1 MVNTSSD
8 PERAAPASNKQQPC
22 RTATDV
28 ASIRQSFL
36 ESLYFVQARFPEV
49 ATRNDY
55 YLALAWT
62 VRDRLLRRWVD
73 TAATYYRHAS
83 RSVCYLSAEY
93 LPGPHL
99 ANAILSLDI
108 EKPVRKALA
117 GLGLDLDELYAQ
129 EPEPGLGNGGLGR
142 LAACF
147 VDSLATLQIPAIA
160 HGIRYEFGIFE
171 QRVQDG
177 RQVELA
183 DKWLRLGNPW
193 EIPRPE
199 ITFEIGFGGRT
210 EHYTDGDGCR
220 RVRWVPAQVVK
231 GMAYDT
237 PIPGYRVPTVNLLRL
252 WSAQACEV
260 FDFQAFNVGDYE
272 RAVEQKVASETIS
285 KVLYPN
291 DEPFQGQ
298 RLRLEQQYF
307 FASCAMQDMIRL
319 YRQRTDRMEDLAEK
333 FTVQLNDTHP
343 AVAVAELMRLLV
355 DRYAMAWEPAW
366 VMVRKLVSFTNHT
379 LLSEALETWSV
390 ELFGSVLPRHLE
402 IIYEINR
409 RFLAQVRRRWP
420 GDEARV
426 ARMSLID
433 EARGRRIRMAHLACV
448 ASHKI
453 NGVAELHSRLLRE
466 SILRDFYELDPS
478 RFTNVTN
485 GVTPRRFLALAN
497 PDLARLVTETIGD
510 GWLQDLERLR
520 ELETWAGNS
529 DFQAAWR
536 RVKLGNKQSLA
547 GEIQRRAGVSVDPN
561 SLFDIQA
568 KRLHEYKRQHL
579 NILHVIS
586 RYLRLRAEPGLAL
599 PPRSWVFS
607 GKAAPGYHLAKLII
621 ELIEA
626 VARVVNSDPAVSD
639 YMRVAFLPNFNVKN
653 AQLIYAGADLS
664 EQISTAG
671 KEASGTGNMKFALN
685 GALTVGTLD
694 GANIEI
700 RQAVDPT
707 NFFTFG
713 ITEAQ
718 VTRLRQAGYQPLDY
732 YEADSDLRAAIDAV
746 AEGLFSAGDR
756 GRFRPLLSSL
766 LQVDEYFVMADFAAY
781 KACQQ
786 EVDRVWSD
794 PGAWTRMSILNTAR
808 CGRFSSDRAVSEYC
822 SEIWH
827 VNPVQVEHTA
837 ERPVDKRGFY
847 GKGL

>member
-1 MVNTSSD
+1 M
-8 PERAAPASNKQQPC
+8 
-22 RTATDV
+22 
-28 ASIRQSFL
+28 
-36 ESLYFVQARFPEV
+36 

-62 VRDRLLRRWVD
+62 IRDRLLRRWVD

-108 EKPVRKALA
+108 DQPVRKALA
-117 GLGLDLDELYAQ
+117 ELKLNLDDLCLQ

-147 VDSLATLQIPAIA
+147 LDSLATLQIPGIA

-171 QRVQDG
+171 QTLQQG

-193 EIPRPE
+193 EIARPE
-199 ITFEIGFGGRT
+199 ITFEVGFGGHT
-210 EHYTDGDGCR
+210 EHYTDGDGR
-220 RVRWVPAQVVK
+220 HRVRWLPAQVVK

-237 PIPGYRVPTVNLLRL
+237 PIPGYRVSTVNLLRL

-291 DEPFQGQ
+291 DEPSQGQ

-319 YRQRTDRMEDLAEK
+319 YRQRTDRMEDLADK

-355 DRYAMAWEPAW
+355 DSYAMAWESAW
-366 VMVRKLVSFTNHT
+366 AMVRKLVSFTNHT
-379 LLSEALETWSV
+379 LLPEALETWSV

-409 RFLAQVRRRWP
+409 RFLDRVRRTWP

-433 EARGRRIRMAHLACV
+433 ECHGRRIRMAHLACV

-466 SILRDFYELDPS
+466 RIFRDFYELDPS

-497 PDLARLVTETIGD
+497 PELARLVTETIGD
-510 GWLQDLERLR
+510 GWLRDLERLR
-520 ELETWAGNS
+520 ELETWAGDS

-536 RVKLGNKQSLA
+536 RVKLGNKQRLA
-547 GEIQRRAGVSVDPN
+547 EEIQRRAGVTVDSK

-586 RYLRLRAEPGLAL
+586 RYLRLRADPGLTFA
-599 PPRSWVFS
+599 PRSWVFS

-621 ELIEA
+621 ELIEG
-626 VARVVNSDPAVSD
+626 VARIVNSDPAVSD
-639 YMRVAFLPNFNVKN
+639 RMRVAFLPNFNVKN

-671 KEASGTGNMKFALN
+671 TEASGTGNMKFALN
-685 GALTVGTLD
+685 GALTIGTRD

-700 RQAVDPT
+700 RQAVDPS

-713 ITEAQ
+713 ITESQ
-718 VTRLRQAGYQPLDY
+718 VNELRLAGYEPRDH
-732 YEADSDLRAAIDAV
+732 YESDADLRAAIDAV
-746 AEGLFSAGDR
+746 ADGLFSAGDR
-756 GRFRPLLSSL
+756 ERFRPLLNSL
-766 LQVDEYFVMADFAAY
+766 RQRDEYFVMADFAAY
-781 KACQQ
+781 KACQK
-786 EVDRVWSD
+786 EVDQIWSD
-794 PGAWTRMSILNTAR
+794 QDAWTRMSILNTAR

-827 VNPVQVEHTA
+827 VSPVQVEHAA
-837 ERPVDKRGFY
+837 ERPPWAF
-847 GKGL
+847 

>member
-1 MVNTSSD
+1 MRPTPSD
-8 PERAAPASNKQQPC
+8 PQRTPSTYSERQTS
-22 RTATDV
+22 RTANDA
-28 ASIRQSFL
+28 ASIRESFL
-36 ESLYFVQARFPEV
+36 ENLFFVQARFPEV

-73 TAATYYRHAS
+73 TAATYYRRAS
-83 RSVCYLSAEY
+83 RSLCFLSAEY

-99 ANAILSLDI
+99 GNAILSLDI
-108 EKPVRKALA
+108 EKPVREALD
-117 GLGLDLDELYAQ
+117 GLGLNLNELCAQ

-147 VDSLATLQIPAIA
+147 VDSLATLQIPAIS

-171 QRVQDG
+171 QRIRDG

-199 ITFEIGFGGRT
+199 INFPIGFGGHT
-210 EHYTDGDGCR
+210 KHYRDDKGCH

-231 GMAYDT
+231 GVAYDT

-291 DEPFQGQ
+291 DELSQGK

-307 FASCAMQDMIRL
+307 FAACAMQDMIRI
-319 YRQRTDRMEDLAEK
+319 YYQRSERIEDLAEK

-355 DRYAMAWEPAW
+355 DVYEMAWEAAW
-366 VMVRKLVSFTNHT
+366 AMVRSLVSFTNHS
-379 LLSEALETWSV
+379 LLPEALETWSV

-402 IIYEINR
+402 IVYEINR
-409 RFLAQVRRRWP
+409 RFLDDVRRVWP

-433 EARGRRIRMAHLACV
+433 ESGGRRIRMAHLACV
-448 ASHKI
+448 AAHKI

-466 SILRDFYELDPS
+466 KTLRDFYELDPS

-497 PDLARLVTETIGD
+497 PALTRLITETIGD
-510 GWLQDLERLR
+510 GWLRDLARLQ
-520 ELETWAGNS
+520 ELETWADDR
-529 DFQAAWR
+529 DFQVAWR
-536 RVKLGNKQSLA
+536 SVKLGNKERLA
-547 GEIQRRAGVSVDPN
+547 DEIQRQAGVVVDPV

-568 KRLHEYKRQHL
+568 KRVHEYKRQQL

-586 RYLRLRAEPGLAL
+586 RYLRLRSDPDLQF
-599 PPRSWVFS
+599 PPRTWVFA
-607 GKAAPGYHLAKLII
+607 GKAAPGYRLAKLII

-626 VARVVNSDPAVSD
+626 VARVVNRDPIASEC
-639 YMRVAFLPNFNVKN
+639 MRVVFLPNFNVKN
-653 AQLIYAGADLS
+653 AQGIYPAADLS

-671 KEASGTGNMKFALN
+671 TEASGTGNMKFALN
-685 GALTVGTLD
+685 GALTIGSLD

-700 RQAVDPT
+700 RRAVDPS
-707 NFFTFG
+707 NFFAFG
-713 ITEAQ
+713 MTEAQ
-718 VTRLRQAGYQPLDY
+718 ASERRQAGYGAQEAY
-732 YEADSDLRAAIDAV
+732 AADSDLRAAIDAIAGGV
-746 AEGLFSAGDR
+746 FSAGDR
-756 GRFRPLLSSL
+756 DRFGPLLSSL
-766 LQVDEYFVMADFAAY
+766 LGRDEYFVMADFTAY
-781 KACQQ
+781 DACQRD
-786 EVDRVWSD
+786 VDRLWSD
-794 PGAWTRMSILNTAR
+794 PAAWTRSSILNTAR
-808 CGRFSSDRAVSEYC
+808 CGRFSSDRAVGEYC
-822 SEIWH
+822 SKIWH
-827 VNPVQVEHTA
+827 IDPVEVEYTA
-837 ERPVDKRGFY
+837 E
-847 GKGL
+847 GLVNADGSPTPG

>member
-1 MVNTSSD
+1 MIRAPYD
-8 PERAAPASNKQQPC
+8 PERTPPTYRERHTS
-22 RTATDV
+22 RTANDV
-28 ASIRQSFL
+28 ASIRESFL
-36 ESLYFVQARFPEV
+36 ENLFFVQARFPEV

-73 TAATYYRHAS
+73 TAATYYRQAS
-83 RSVCYLSAEY
+83 RSLCFLSAEY

-99 ANAILSLDI
+99 GNAILSLDI
-108 EKPVRKALA
+108 EQPVREALD
-117 GLGLDLDELYAQ
+117 GLGLDLNELCAQ

-147 VDSLATLQIPAIA
+147 VDSLATLQIPAIS

-171 QRVQDG
+171 QRIRDG

-199 ITFEIGFGGRT
+199 INFPIGFGGHT
-210 EHYTDGDGCR
+210 EHYCDDKGCH

-231 GMAYDT
+231 GVAYDT

-291 DEPFQGQ
+291 DELSQGK

-307 FASCAMQDMIRL
+307 FAACAMQDMIRI
-319 YRQRTDRMEDLAEK
+319 YHQRSQRIEDLAEK

-355 DRYAMAWEPAW
+355 DVYQMDWEPAW
-366 VMVRKLVSFTNHT
+366 AMVCSLVSFTNHS
-379 LLSEALETWSV
+379 LLPEALETWSV

-402 IIYEINR
+402 IVYEINR
-409 RFLAQVRRRWP
+409 RFLEDVRRVWP

-433 EARGRRIRMAHLACV
+433 ETGGRRIRMAHLACV
-448 ASHKI
+448 AAHKI

-466 SILRDFYELDPS
+466 KTLSDFYELDPS

-497 PDLARLVTETIGD
+497 PALTRLITETIGD
-510 GWLQDLERLR
+510 GWLRDLARLK
-520 ELETWAGNS
+520 ELETWADDR
-529 DFQAAWR
+529 DFQLAWR
-536 RVKLGNKQSLA
+536 SVKLRNKERLA
-547 GEIQRRAGVSVDPN
+547 DEIQRQAGVVVDPA

-568 KRLHEYKRQHL
+568 KRVHEYKRQQL

-586 RYLRLRAEPGLAL
+586 RYLRLRSDPGLKF
-599 PPRSWVFS
+599 PPRTWVFA
-607 GKAAPGYHLAKLII
+607 GKAAPGYRLAKLII

-626 VARVVNSDPAVSD
+626 VARVVNRDPAVSEC
-639 YMRVAFLPNFNVKN
+639 MRVAFLPNFNVKN
-653 AQLIYAGADLS
+653 AQGIYPAADLS

-671 KEASGTGNMKFALN
+671 TEASGTGNMKFALN
-685 GALTVGTLD
+685 GALTIGSLD

-700 RQAVDPT
+700 RRAVDPS
-707 NFFTFG
+707 NFFAFG
-713 ITEAQ
+713 MTEAQ
-718 VTRLRQAGYQPLDY
+718 ASERRHVGYGAQEAY
-732 YEADSDLRAAIDAV
+732 AADSDLRAALDAIAGGV
-746 AEGLFSAGDR
+746 FSVGDR
-756 GRFRPLLSSL
+756 DRFGPLLSSL
-766 LQVDEYFVMADFAAY
+766 LERDEYFVMGDFTAY
-781 KACQQ
+781 VARQQ
-786 EVDRVWSD
+786 DVDRLWSD
-794 PGAWTRMSILNTAR
+794 PASWTRRSILNTAR
-808 CGRFSSDRAVSEYC
+808 CGCFSSDRAVGEYC
-822 SEIWH
+822 SKIWH
-827 VNPVQVEHTA
+827 INPVEVEYTA
-837 ERPVDKRGFY
+837 ERLVNADRSPTTG
-847 GKGL
+847 

>member
-1 MVNTSSD
+1 MVNTSH
-8 PERAAPASNKQQPC
+8 RQTC
-22 RTATDV
+22 RTANDV
-28 ASIRQSFL
+28 TSIRQSFL

-108 EKPVRKALA
+108 DRPVREALT
-117 GLGLDLDELYAQ
+117 GLGLDLDELCAQ

-147 VDSLATLQIPAIA
+147 VDSMATLQIPGIA

-171 QRVQDG
+171 QSVRDG

-193 EIPRPE
+193 EIARPE
-199 ITFEIGFGGRT
+199 ITYEIGFGGYT
-210 EHYTDGDGCR
+210 EQYTDARGR
-220 RVRWVPAQVVK
+220 QRVRWLPGQLVK

-291 DEPFQGQ
+291 DQPFQGQ

-319 YRQRTDRMEDLAEK
+319 YRQHTDCMDDLAEK

-343 AVAVAELMRLLV
+343 AVAVAELMRLLM
-355 DRYAMAWEPAW
+355 DIYAMAWEPAW
-366 VMVRKLVSFTNHT
+366 AMVRRLVSFTNHT
-379 LLSEALETWSV
+379 LLPEALETWSV

-409 RFLAQVRRRWP
+409 RFLERVRRTWP

-426 ARMSLID
+426 ARISLID
-433 EARGRRIRMAHLACV
+433 ESRGRRIRMAHLACV

-466 SILRDFYELDPS
+466 RVLGDFYQLDPS

-485 GVTPRRFLALAN
+485 GVTPRRFLALAS
-497 PDLARLVTETIGD
+497 PDLARLITETIGD
-510 GWLQDLERLR
+510 GWLRDLERLR
-520 ELETWAGNS
+520 ALEGWAGNS
-529 DFQAAWR
+529 DFRAAWR
-536 RVKLGNKQSLA
+536 RVKLGNKRRLA
-547 GEIQRRAGVSVDPN
+547 DEIQRRAGVSVDSN

-579 NILHVIS
+579 NILHIIS
-586 RYLRLRAEPGLAL
+586 RYLRLRDNPGLAL

-607 GKAAPGYHLAKLII
+607 GKAAPGYHLAKLMI

-626 VARVVNSDPAVSD
+626 VARVINSDAAVADS
-639 YMRVAFLPNFNVKN
+639 MRIAFLPNFNVKN
-653 AQLIYAGADLS
+653 ALVIYAGADLS

-685 GALTVGTLD
+685 GALTIGTLD

-700 RQAVDPT
+700 RRAVDPS

-713 ITEAQ
+713 KTEVEVSSLCITGYEP
-718 VTRLRQAGYQPLDY
+718 QAC

-746 AEGLFSAGDR
+746 ADGLFSAGDKN
-756 GRFRPLLSSL
+756 RFRPLLNSL
-766 LQVDEYFVMADFAAY
+766 LQHDEYFVMADFAAY

-786 EVDRVWSD
+786 EVDRVWND
-794 PGAWTRMSILNTAR
+794 PDAWARMSILNTAR
-808 CGRFSSDRAVSEYC
+808 CGCFSSDRAVGEYC
-822 SEIWH
+822 ADIWR
-827 VNPVQVEHTA
+827 VEPVRVEHTD
-837 ERPVDKRGFY
+837 ERSVDKR
-847 GKGL
+847 

>member
-1 MVNTSSD
+1 MVVNTSH
-8 PERAAPASNKQQPC
+8 RQTC
-22 RTATDV
+22 RTANDV
-28 ASIRQSFL
+28 TSIRQSFL

-108 EKPVRKALA
+108 DRPVREALS
-117 GLGLDLDELYAQ
+117 GLGLDLDELCAQ

-147 VDSLATLQIPAIA
+147 VDSMATLQIPGIA

-171 QRVQDG
+171 QSVRDG

-193 EIPRPE
+193 EIARPE
-199 ITFEIGFGGRT
+199 ITYEIGFGGYT
-210 EHYTDGDGCR
+210 EHYTDARGRR
-220 RVRWVPAQVVK
+220 RVRWLPGQVVK

-291 DEPFQGQ
+291 DQPFQGQ

-319 YRQRTDRMEDLAEK
+319 YRQHTDCMDELAEK

-343 AVAVAELMRLLV
+343 AVAVAELMRLLM
-355 DRYAMAWEPAW
+355 DIYAMAWEPAW
-366 VMVRKLVSFTNHT
+366 AMVRKLVSFTNHT
-379 LLSEALETWSV
+379 LLPEALETWSV

-409 RFLAQVRRRWP
+409 RFLERVRRTWP

-433 EARGRRIRMAHLACV
+433 ESRGRRIRMAHLACV

-466 SILRDFYELDPS
+466 RVLGDFYQLDPS

-485 GVTPRRFLALAN
+485 GVTPRRFLALAS
-497 PDLARLVTETIGD
+497 PDLAHLITDTIGD
-510 GWLQDLERLR
+510 GWLRDLERLR
-520 ELETWAGNS
+520 ALEGWAGNS
-529 DFQAAWR
+529 DFRAAWR
-536 RVKLGNKQSLA
+536 RVKLGNKRLLA
-547 GEIQRRAGVSVDPN
+547 DEIQRRAGVSVDPN

-579 NILHVIS
+579 NILHIIS
-586 RYLRLRAEPGLAL
+586 RYLRLRDNPGLAL

-607 GKAAPGYHLAKLII
+607 GKAAPGYHLAKLMI

-626 VARVVNSDPAVSD
+626 VARVINHDAAVADS
-639 YMRVAFLPNFNVKN
+639 MRIAFLPNFNVKN
-653 AQLIYAGADLS
+653 ALVIYAGADLS

-685 GALTVGTLD
+685 GALTIGTLD

-700 RQAVDPT
+700 RRAVDPS

-713 ITEAQ
+713 KTEAE
-718 VTRLRQAGYQPLDY
+718 VSSLRTTAYEPRAC
-732 YEADSDLRAAIDAV
+732 YEADSDLRAAVDAV
-746 AEGLFSAGDR
+746 ADGLFSAGDK

-766 LQVDEYFVMADFAAY
+766 LQHDEYFVMADFAAY

-786 EVDRVWSD
+786 GVDRVWKD
-794 PGAWTRMSILNTAR
+794 TEAWTRMSILNTAR

-822 SEIWH
+822 ADIWR
-827 VNPVQVEHTA
+827 VEPVQVEHTD
-837 ERPVDKRGFY
+837 ERPADNRGFY
-847 GKGL
+847 RTR

>member
-1 MVNTSSD
+1 LIHTSSD
-8 PERAAPASNKQQPC
+8 RKRTAPVALERQTC
-22 RTATDV
+22 RTGNDA

-36 ESLYFVQARFPEV
+36 ESLFFVQARFPEV

-62 VRDRLLRRWVD
+62 VRDRLLRRWID
-73 TAATYYRHAS
+73 TAATYYRQAS
-83 RSVCYLSAEY
+83 RSLCYLSAEY

-108 EKPVRKALA
+108 EKPVRKALV
-117 GLGLDLDELYAQ
+117 GLGLDLDELCAQ

-147 VDSLATLQIPAIA
+147 VDSLATLQIPAIS

-171 QRVQDG
+171 QMIRDG

-199 ITFEIGFGGRT
+199 IAFEIGFGGHT
-210 EHYTDGDGCR
+210 EHYSDDEGR
-220 RVRWVPAQVVK
+220 YRVRWVPAQVVK
-231 GMAYDT
+231 GVAHDT

-291 DEPFQGQ
+291 DEALQGK

-307 FASCAMQDMIRL
+307 FASCAMQDMIRI
-319 YRQRTDRMEDLAEK
+319 YRQRSDRIEDLAEK
-333 FTVQLNDTHP
+333 FTVQLNDTHA

-355 DRYAMAWEPAW
+355 DVYGMAWEPAW
-366 VMVRKLVSFTNHT
+366 AMVRRLVSFTNHT
-379 LLSEALETWSV
+379 LLPEALETWSV

-402 IIYEINR
+402 IVYEINH
-409 RFLAQVRRRWP
+409 RFLDQVRRTWP

-433 EARGRRIRMAHLACV
+433 ESGGRRIRMAHLACV
-448 ASHKI
+448 AAHKI

-466 SILRDFYELDPS
+466 STFKDFHELEPS
-478 RFTNVTN
+478 GFTNVTN

-497 PDLARLVTETIGD
+497 PALTRLISETIGD
-510 GWLQDLERLR
+510 GWLRDLERLR
-520 ELETWAGNS
+520 ELETWAEDGE
-529 DFQAAWR
+529 FQAAWR
-536 RVKLGNKQSLA
+536 SVKLGNKKRLA
-547 GEIQRRAGVSVDPN
+547 DEIQRRTGVAVDPT

-568 KRLHEYKRQHL
+568 KRVHEYKRQHL

-586 RYLRLRAEPGLAL
+586 RYLCLRSDPGSIL
-599 PPRSWVFS
+599 PPRTWVFS
-607 GKAAPGYHLAKLII
+607 GKAAPGYRLAKLII

-626 VARVVNSDPAVSD
+626 VARVVNSDPVVSEH
-639 YMRVAFLPNFNVKN
+639 MRVVFLPNFNVKN
-653 AQLIYAGADLS
+653 GQVIYPGADLS

-685 GALTVGTLD
+685 GALTIGTLD

-700 RQAVDPT
+700 RQAVDPS

-713 ITEAQ
+713 MTEAQ
-718 VTRLRQAGYQPLDY
+718 VTERRHAGYRSQDGY
-732 YEADSDLRAAIDAV
+732 AADTRLRAAIDAV
-746 AEGLFSAGDR
+746 AGGLFSAGDR
-756 GRFRPLLSSL
+756 DRFRPLLSSL
-766 LQVDEYFVMADFAAY
+766 LERDEYFVMADFPAY
-781 KACQQ
+781 SACQQ
-786 EVDRVWSD
+786 KVDKLWCD
-794 PGAWTRMSILNTAR
+794 PGVWTRMSILNTAR
-808 CGRFSSDRAVSEYC
+808 CGYFSSDRAVTEYC
-822 SEIWH
+822 GGIWH
-827 VNPVQVEHTA
+827 VEPVHVEHAA
-837 ERPVDKRGFY
+837 ERLVNARSSPIRN
-847 GKGL
+847 

>member
-1 MVNTSSD
+1 MVNTSH
-8 PERAAPASNKQQPC
+8 RQTC
-22 RTATDV
+22 RTANDV
-28 ASIRQSFL
+28 TSIRQSFL

-108 EKPVRKALA
+108 DRPVREALA
-117 GLGLDLDELYAQ
+117 GLGLDLDELCAQ

-147 VDSLATLQIPAIA
+147 VDSMATLQIPGIA

-171 QRVQDG
+171 QSVRHG

-193 EIPRPE
+193 EIARPE
-199 ITFEIGFGGRT
+199 ITHEIGFGGYT
-210 EHYTDGDGCR
+210 EHYTDARGR
-220 RVRWVPAQVVK
+220 QRVRWLPGQVVK

-291 DEPFQGQ
+291 DQAFQGQ

-319 YRQRTDRMEDLAEK
+319 YRQHTDCMDELAEK

-343 AVAVAELMRLLV
+343 AVAVAELMRLLMDV
-355 DRYAMAWEPAW
+355 YAMAWEPAW
-366 VMVRKLVSFTNHT
+366 VLVRKLVSFTNHT
-379 LLSEALETWSV
+379 LLPEALETWSV

-409 RFLAQVRRRWP
+409 RFLERVRRTWP

-433 EARGRRIRMAHLACV
+433 ESRGRRIRMAHLACV

-466 SILRDFYELDPS
+466 RVLGDFYQLDPS

-485 GVTPRRFLALAN
+485 GVTPRRFLALAS
-497 PDLARLVTETIGD
+497 PDLAQLITDTIGD
-510 GWLQDLERLR
+510 GWLRDLERLR
-520 ELETWAGNS
+520 ALEGWADNS
-529 DFQAAWR
+529 DFRAAWR
-536 RVKLGNKQSLA
+536 RVKLGNKRRLA
-547 GEIQRRAGVSVDPN
+547 DEIQRRAGVSVDPN

-579 NILHVIS
+579 NILHIIS
-586 RYLRLRAEPGLAL
+586 RYLRLRDNPGLAL

-607 GKAAPGYHLAKLII
+607 GKAAPGYHLAKLMI

-626 VARVVNSDPAVSD
+626 VARVINHDAAVADS
-639 YMRVAFLPNFNVKN
+639 MRIAFLPNFNVKN
-653 AQLIYAGADLS
+653 ALVIYAGADLS

-685 GALTVGTLD
+685 GALTIGTLD

-700 RQAVDPT
+700 RRAVDPS

-713 ITEAQ
+713 KTEAE
-718 VTRLRQAGYQPLDY
+718 VNSLRLTAYEPRAC

-746 AEGLFSAGDR
+746 ADGLFSAGDKD
-756 GRFRPLLSSL
+756 RFRPLLNSL
-766 LQVDEYFVMADFAAY
+766 LLQDEYFVMADFAAY

-786 EVDRVWSD
+786 EVDRVWND
-794 PGAWTRMSILNTAR
+794 TDAWTRMSILNTAR
-808 CGRFSSDRAVSEYC
+808 CGCFSSDRAVSEYC
-822 SEIWH
+822 AHIWR
-827 VNPVQVEHTA
+827 VEPVQVEHPA

-847 GKGL
+847 GTR

>member
-8 PERAAPASNKQQPC
+8 PEPAGPASRKRQTC
-22 RTATDV
+22 RTATDE

-108 EKPVRKALA
+108 EQPVREALS

-171 QRVQDG
+171 QGVRDG

-237 PIPGYRVPTVNLLRL
+237 PVPGYRVPTVNLLRL

-260 FDFQAFNVGDYE
+260 FDLQAFNVGDYA

-291 DEPFQGQ
+291 DERLQGQ

-319 YRQRTDRMEDLAEK
+319 YRQHTDRMEDLAEK

-355 DRYAMAWEPAW
+355 DSYGMAWEPAW
-366 VMVRKLVSFTNHT
+366 TLVRKLVSFTNHT
-379 LLSEALETWSV
+379 LLPEALETWSV
-390 ELFGSVLPRHLE
+390 QLFASVLPRHLE

-409 RFLAQVRRRWP
+409 RFLGLVRRTWP

-433 EARGRRIRMAHLACV
+433 ESGGRRIRMAHLACV

-466 SILRDFYELDPS
+466 RILKDFHELDPA

-497 PDLARLVTETIGD
+497 PDLARLVTATIGE
-510 GWLQDLERLR
+510 GWLRDLERLR
-520 ELETWAGNS
+520 ELEAWAGNS

-536 RVKLGNKQSLA
+536 RVKLGNKQRLA
-547 GEIQRRAGVSVDPN
+547 DEIQRRAGVIVDPA

-579 NILHVIS
+579 SILHIIS
-586 RYLRLRAEPGLAL
+586 RYLRLRADPGLRL

-621 ELIEA
+621 ELIQA
-626 VARVVNSDPAVSD
+626 VAGVVNSDPAVSD
-639 YMRVAFLPNFNVKN
+639 AMRIAFLPNFNVKN

-685 GALTVGTLD
+685 GALTIGTLD

-700 RQAVDPT
+700 RRAVEAS

-718 VTRLRQAGYQPLDY
+718 VSELRLAGYQPRDY

-746 AEGLFSAGDR
+746 ADGLFSAGDR
-756 GRFRPLLSSL
+756 GRFRPLLTSL
-766 LQVDEYFVMADFAAY
+766 LQGDEYFVMADFAAY

-786 EVDRVWSD
+786 EVDRVWQE

-808 CGRFSSDRAVSEYC
+808 CGCFSSDRAVGEYC

-827 VNPVQVEHTA
+827 VTPVQVERTA
-837 ERPVDKRGFY
+837 ERPHNHY
-847 GKGL
+847 T

>member
-1 MVNTSSD
+1 MAQASSD
-8 PERAAPASNKQQPC
+8 STPTASARQTC
-22 RTATDV
+22 RTANDV

-36 ESLYFVQARFPEV
+36 DNLFFVQARFPEV
-49 ATRNDY
+49 ATRNDH

-73 TAATYYRHAS
+73 TGATYYRQAS

-108 EKPVRKALA
+108 EQPVRQALA
-117 GLGLDLDELYAQ
+117 GLGLDVDELCAQ

-147 VDSLATLQIPAIA
+147 VDSLATLQIPAMS

-171 QRVQDG
+171 QRLRDG

-199 ITFEIGFGGRT
+199 ITFEIGFGGHT
-210 EHYTDGDGCR
+210 EPFHDEAGRY
-220 RVRWVPAQVVK
+220 RVRWRPARVVR

-237 PIPGYRVPTVNLLRL
+237 PIPGYRVRTVNLLRL

-291 DEPFQGQ
+291 DQPAQGK

-319 YRQRTDRMEDLAEK
+319 YRQRSERIEGLAEK

-355 DRYAMAWEPAW
+355 DVYAMAWEPAW
-366 VMVRKLVSFTNHT
+366 AMVQNMVSFTNHT
-379 LLSEALETWSV
+379 LLPEALETWSV
-390 ELFGSVLPRHLE
+390 ELFGAVLPRHLE
-402 IIYEINR
+402 IVYEINR
-409 RFLAQVRRRWP
+409 RFLEEVRRDWP

-433 EARGRRIRMAHLACV
+433 ETGERRIRMAHLACV
-448 ASHKI
+448 AAHKI

-466 SILRDFYELDPS
+466 STFKDFYEWHPS

-497 PDLARLVTETIGD
+497 PALTRLITATIGD
-510 GWLQDLERLR
+510 GWLRDLERLR
-520 ELETWAGNS
+520 ELEDWAGDS
-529 DFQAAWR
+529 EFQAAWR
-536 RVKLGNKQSLA
+536 RVRAANKQRLA
-547 GEIQRRAGVSVDPN
+547 DDIRQRAGVTVDPA
-561 SLFDIQA
+561 SLFDVQA
-568 KRLHEYKRQHL
+568 KRVHEYKRQHL

-586 RYLRLRAEPGLAL
+586 RYLRLRSDPHLTPA
-599 PPRSWVFS
+599 PRTWVFS
-607 GKAAPGYHLAKLII
+607 GKAAPGYQLAKLMI

-626 VARVVNSDPAVSD
+626 VARVINSDARASD
-639 YMRVAFLPNFNVKN
+639 CMRVAFLPNFNVKH
-653 AQLIYAGADLS
+653 AQAIYAGADLS

-671 KEASGTGNMKFALN
+671 TEASGTGNMKFALN
-685 GALTVGTLD
+685 GALTIGSRD

-700 RQAVDPT
+700 RRAVGVE

-713 ITEAQ
+713 MNESQA
-718 VTRLRQAGYQPLDY
+718 TRLRLSGHQPQAACA
-732 YEADSDLRAAIDAV
+732 ADADLRAAIDAV
-746 AEGLFSAGDR
+746 ADGFFSAGDR
-756 GRFRPLLSSL
+756 ERFRPLLSAL
-766 LQVDEYFVMADFAAY
+766 LDRDEYFVTADFTAY
-781 KACQQ
+781 RACQQ
-786 EVDRVWSD
+786 AVDQLWGD
-794 PGAWTRMSILNTAR
+794 PDAWTRRSILNSAR
-808 CGRFSSDRAVSEYC
+808 CGRFSSDRAVGEYC
-822 SEIWH
+822 SDIWR
-827 VNPVQVEHTA
+827 VGPVQVESVNQKHGTVAAATA
-837 ERPVDKRGFY
+837 SP
-847 GKGL
+847 L

>member
-1 MVNTSSD
+1 MVNTASD
-8 PERAAPASNKQQPC
+8 PDAAVLAASERHSC
-22 RTATDV
+22 RTASDV
-28 ASIRQSFL
+28 ASFRQSFL

-49 ATRNDY
+49 ATRNDC
-55 YLALAWT
+55 YLALAST

-73 TAATYYRHAS
+73 TASTYYRHAS

-99 ANAILSLDI
+99 ANAVLSLGI

-117 GLGLDLDELYAQ
+117 ELGLDFDALCAQ

-147 VDSLATLQIPAIA
+147 VDSLASLQIPAIS

-171 QRVQDG
+171 QTVQDG
-177 RQVELA
+177 RQVEMA

-199 ITFEIGFGGRT
+199 ISFEIGLGGHT
-210 EHYTDGDGCR
+210 ERHTDADGCE

-252 WSAQACEV
+252 WSAQACEA

-272 RAVEQKVASETIS
+272 RAVQQKVASETIS

-291 DEPFQGQ
+291 DEPVQGQ

-319 YRQRTDRMEDLAEK
+319 FLQRTERIEELADK

-355 DRYAMAWEPAW
+355 DIHRMDWEPAW
-366 VMVRKLVSFTNHT
+366 AMVRKLVAYTNHT
-379 LLSEALETWSV
+379 LLPEALETWPE
-390 ELFGSVLPRHLE
+390 ELFGAVLPRHLE
-402 IIYEINR
+402 IIHEINR
-409 RFLAQVRRRWP
+409 RFLDRVRCRWP
-420 GDEARV
+420 GDQARV

-433 EARGRRIRMAHLACV
+433 DSPERRVRMAHLACA
-448 ASHKI
+448 ASHKV
-453 NGVAELHSRLLRE
+453 NGVAKLHSRLLRDR
-466 SILRDFYELDPS
+466 ILRDFYELEPS
-478 RFTNVTN
+478 HFTNVTN

-497 PDLARLVTETIGD
+497 PALARLITETIGD
-510 GWLQDLERLR
+510 GWLRHLERLR
-520 ELETWAGNS
+520 ELETWADDS
-529 DFQAAWR
+529 EFRAAWR
-536 RVKLGNKQSLA
+536 QVKITNKQRLA
-547 GEIQRRAGVSVDPN
+547 DDVHRRTGVTLDPN
-561 SLFDIQA
+561 SLFDVQA

-586 RYLRLRAEPGLAL
+586 RYLRLRSEPGLIL
-599 PPRSWVFS
+599 PARSWVFS
-607 GKAAPGYHLAKLII
+607 GKAAPGYRLAKLII
-621 ELIEA
+621 ELIQS
-626 VARVVNSDPAVSD
+626 VARMVNKDPMVSD
-639 YMRVAFLPNFNVKN
+639 CMRVVFLPNFNVKN
-653 AQLIYAGADLS
+653 AQAIYAGADLS

-685 GALTVGTLD
+685 GALTIGTLD

-700 RQAVDPT
+700 RQAVESA
-707 NFFTFG
+707 NFFSFG
-713 ITEAQ
+713 MTEDQ
-718 VTRLRQAGYQPLDY
+718 VANRRLVGHQPRDDY
-732 YEADSDLRAAIDAV
+732 ESDDDLRAAIDAV
-746 AEGLFSAGDR
+746 ADGLFSGGDR
-756 GRFRPLLSSL
+756 DRFRPLLDAL
-766 LQVDEYFVMADFAAY
+766 LQRDEYFVMSDFTAY

-786 EVDRVWSD
+786 TVDQVWND
-794 PGAWTRMSILNTAR
+794 PDSWTRMSILNTAR
-808 CGRFSSDRAVSEYC
+808 CGGFSSDRAIREYC
-822 SEIWH
+822 REIWH
-827 VNPVQVEHTA
+827 VEPVRVEHTA
-837 ERPVDKRGFY
+837 EQSPWGC
-847 GKGL
+847 

>member
-1 MVNTSSD
+1 MVDTFSKT
-8 PERAAPASNKQQPC
+8 ERSTPAPHRRPDC
-22 RTATDV
+22 RTANDE

-36 ESLYFVQARFPEV
+36 DSLYLIQARFPEV

-108 EKPVRKALA
+108 EKPVRKALS
-117 GLGLDLDELYAQ
+117 GLGLDLDELCAQ

-147 VDSLATLQIPAIA
+147 MDSLATLQIPAIS

-171 QRVQDG
+171 QTLRDG

-183 DKWLRLGNPW
+183 DKWLRLGNAW

-199 ITFEIGFGGRT
+199 ITFEIGFGGHT
-210 EHYTDGDGCR
+210 EYYTDDDGCR
-220 RVRWVPAQVVK
+220 RVRWIPARLVK

-237 PIPGYRVPTVNLLRL
+237 PIPGYRVPAVNLLRL
-252 WSAQACEV
+252 WSAQACET
-260 FDFQAFNVGDYE
+260 FDFQAFNLGDYE

-291 DEPFQGQ
+291 DEPLQGK

-307 FASCAMQDMIRL
+307 FASCAVQDTIRL
-319 YRQRTDRMEDLAEK
+319 YRQRSNRMEHLAER

-355 DRYAMAWEPAW
+355 DTYKMAWEPAW
-366 VMVRKLVSFTNHT
+366 AMVRKLVAFTNHT
-379 LLSEALETWSV
+379 LLPEALETWPV
-390 ELFGSVLPRHLE
+390 ELFSTVLPRHLE

-409 RFLAQVRRRWP
+409 RFLDRVRRIWP

-433 EARGRRIRMAHLACV
+433 ESRGRRIRMAHLACV
-448 ASHKI
+448 ASHKV
-453 NGVAELHSRLLRE
+453 NGVAELHSRLLRQRT
-466 SILRDFYELDPS
+466 LKDFYELDPS

-485 GVTPRRFLALAN
+485 GVSPRRFLAMAN
-497 PDLARLVTETIGD
+497 PDLARLITETIGD
-510 GWLQDLERLR
+510 VWLRDLERLGD
-520 ELETWAGNS
+520 LEKWASDS
-529 DFQAAWR
+529 DFQAAWH
-536 RVKLGNKQSLA
+536 RVKLGNKQRLA
-547 GEIQRRAGVSVDPN
+547 GEIQARAGVTVDPN
-561 SLFDIQA
+561 SLFDIHA

-586 RYLRLRAEPGLAL
+586 RYLRLRSQPGLSL
-599 PPRSWVFS
+599 PPRTWVFS
-607 GKAAPGYHLAKLII
+607 GKAVPGYQLAKLMI
-621 ELIEA
+621 ELINA
-626 VARVVNSDPAVSD
+626 VARVVNSDTAVSE
-639 YMRVAFLPNFNVKN
+639 YMRIVFLPNFNVKN
-653 AQLIYAGADLS
+653 AQAIYPAADLS

-671 KEASGTGNMKFALN
+671 TEASGTGNMKFALN
-685 GALTVGTLD
+685 GALTIGTLD

-700 RQAVDPT
+700 RQAVGPS
-707 NFFTFG
+707 NFFAFG
-713 ITEAQ
+713 LTESQ
-718 VTRLRQAGYQPLDY
+718 VSEMRRTGDGSRHDAA
-732 YEADSDLRAAIDAV
+732 ADTDLQAAIEAV
-746 AEGLFSAGDR
+746 AKGLFSDGDR
-756 GRFRPLLSSL
+756 DRFQPLLNSL
-766 LQVDEYFVMADFAAY
+766 LQRDEYFVTADFEAY
-781 KACQQ
+781 QSCQQ
-786 EVDRVWSD
+786 EVDEVWSD
-794 PGAWTRMSILNTAR
+794 RGAWTQMSILNTAR
-808 CGRFSSDRAVSEYC
+808 CGRFSSDRAVGEYC
-822 SEIWH
+822 GKIWH
-827 VNPVQVEHTA
+827 VDPVQVEQA
-837 ERPVDKRGFY
+837 ARPPVPGELLISRP
-847 GKGL
+847 